1 MTSFLKNFRVPGR
14 FEEHECTFITW
25 PCKNSDLEII
35 NLEKEIVIFAKV
47 LSKYE
52 KVIIISDP
60 STYDNAQKYCKE
72 FSLV

>member
-35 NLEKEIVIFAKV
+35 NLEKEIVF
-47 LSKYE
+47 L
-52 KVIIISDP
+52 
-60 STYDNAQKYCKE
+60 QKLYLNMKK
-72 FSLV
+72 L